1 MAKWLKDYL
10 SFGSRR
16 VPPQPPTP
24 DYTESEILRAYRLQ
38 KNMDFEDPY
47 EDAENRSRCD
57 PGPPDTPS
65 TPVYGSPMK
74 CSNLDMKSPKHR
86 LIKVDSQDLGRT
98 KILLSAISLEDQQE
112 PVIPS
117 APLARETDYSDPF
130 DARSDLRTEPDLGPA
145 TPCENN
151 GYMEPYEAQRVLTG
165 RFLPR
170 PSHNITVVRRHATPW
185 CF

>member
-1 MAKWLKDYL
+1 MQSIY
-10 SFGSRR
+10 
-16 VPPQPPTP
+16 QMT
-24 DYTESEILRAYRLQ
+24 
-38 KNMDFEDPY
+38 
-47 EDAENRSRCD
+47 
-57 PGPPDTPS
+57 
-65 TPVYGSPMK
+65 
-74 CSNLDMKSPKHR
+74 H
-86 LIKVDSQDLGRT
+86 
-98 KILLSAISLEDQQE
+98 LLVTQ
-112 PVIPS
+112 VIPS